1 MTTAALVRCDRAGRT
16 YGTGANAVVAL
27 NEASCEIAP
36 GQQIAL
42 MGQSGSGKST
52 LLHLVAGL
60 DEPTAGTVDWPA
72 LGAKS
77 LLRPGLIGI
86 VFQAPSLLPPLD
98 VTENIALPLLLCGTS
113 ESTARAA
120 AVEAMEL
127 LGLHTLARKLPE
139 ELSGGQAQRVA
150 IARVLA
156 TRPRL
161 ILADEP
167 TGQLDFET
175 ATHVIDVLLHAA
187 AITGAAL
194 LLNTHDP
201 LIAERLASQWEMRDG
216 RLSTDRARNDLV
228 RASSVPTP
236 QLKTT
241 PTLKTTLTRKTEE
254 SPCS

>member
-1 MTTAALVRCDRAGRT
+1 MTTAALARCDGAGRT
-16 YGTGANAVVAL
+16 YGAGVNAVVAL
-27 NEASCEIAP
+27 HEASCEIAP

-42 MGQSGSGKST
+42 MGQSGSGTST
-52 LLHLVAGL
+52 LLHLIAGL
-60 DEPTAGTVDWPA
+60 DEPTAGSVDWPA
-72 LGAKS
+72 LGPKH
-77 LLRPGLIGI
+77 LLRPALIGI

-98 VTENIALPLLLCGTS
+98 VAENIALPLLLCGAS
-113 ESTARAA
+113 ESAAHAA
-120 AVEAMEL
+120 AIDAMEL
-127 LGLHTLARKLPE
+127 LGLQTLARKLPE

-187 AITGAAL
+187 AISGAAL
-194 LLNTHDP
+194 LLNTHDQ
-201 LIAERLASQWEMRDG
+201 LIADRLAIRWEMRDG
-216 RLSTDRARNDLV
+216 RLCTDPSRNDLV
-228 RASSVPTP
+228 RASAAPTH
-236 QLKTT
+236 
-241 PTLKTTLTRKTEE
+241 TLKTEE

>member
-16 YGTGANAVVAL
+16 YGTGAHAVVAL
-27 NEASCEIAP
+27 HEASCEIAP

-52 LLHLVAGL
+52 LLHLIAGL

-77 LLRPGLIGI
+77 TLRPGLIGI

-98 VTENIALPLLLCGTS
+98 VTENIALPLLLCGAS
-113 ESTARAA
+113 ESAARAA
-120 AVEAMEL
+120 AIHAMEL

-201 LIAERLASQWEMRDG
+201 LIADRLAIQWEMRDG
-216 RLSTDRARNDLV
+216 RLYTDRARKDLARAFV
-228 RASSVPTP
+228 RGDAHAEDH
-236 QLKTT
+236 L
-241 PTLKTTLTRKTEE
+241 TLKTEE